1 MLMNEDHRGMLLYL
15 KAGEFSPPHTSRIL
29 YIEQKEKP
37 MNGRKFV
44 SMGLTV
50 LTATFLWVASV
61 WAAEEDTG
69 YPWFADIME
78 NNQTILQPGT
88 MTNCYD
94 DFTVENM
101 GKEVA
106 EVRIVRGDGD
116 NRDIDQIPAGDKRGY
131 TLQYPT
137 GASEGNWVDEVR
149 IVNSTAG
156 NSKLKVHCK

>member
-1 MLMNEDHRGMLLYL
+1 
-15 KAGEFSPPHTSRIL
+15 
-29 YIEQKEKP
+29 

-50 LTATFLWVASV
+50 LTATFLWVVPV
-61 WAAEEDTG
+61 WAAEEDTGYPWFADTMEDNQAVLQPSATLAATPIWIAEEDTG

-94 DFTVENM
+94 DFTVQNM

-131 TLQYPT
+131 TLQYST